1 MKKPTGIIRM
11 TLEERELHL
20 TVFIS
25 LVSKFDNELY
35 EDNEMILKTF
45 NNSKEFAKES
55 LKKYYETRKS
65 N

>member
-1 MKKPTGIIRM
+1 M
-11 TLEERELHL
+11 TAEERELHL

-35 EDNEMILKTF
+35 EDDEMILKTF

-55 LKKYYETRKS
+55 LKKHYETRKS

>member
-1 MKKPTGIIRM
+1 M
-11 TLEERELHL
+11 TPEERELHL

-25 LVSKFDNELY
+25 LVNKFDNELY